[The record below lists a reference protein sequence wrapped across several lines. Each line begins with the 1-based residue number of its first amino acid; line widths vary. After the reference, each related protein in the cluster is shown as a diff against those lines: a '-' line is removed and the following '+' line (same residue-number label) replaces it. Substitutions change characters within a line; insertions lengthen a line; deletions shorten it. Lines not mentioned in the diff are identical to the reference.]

1 MSTESER
8 IQILSMIESG
18 KITPSQGVKLLQALD
33 DAGDNEEL
41 AAEDIAPSEPT
52 PPSNRI
58 IQPQDPLTPL
68 DQPLQTPPQNPPVP
82 PGFSD
87 QPVEATMPQ
96 ADEDTHLPPR
106 PAGAP
111 DFDDWRRWSMVPL
124 WIGVVVTI
132 LASVLLYTS
141 WMAARGP
148 GFWFACA
155 WLPFLIGIG
164 MIVLAWGGH
173 TVRWLHIRVQQK
185 AGEWP
190 QTIAISIPLPLRLLA
205 YLVRI
210 FGSRIPGAEGRR
222 PEEMI
227 LALQNTSPEAP
238 FYLDV
243 DEGEDG
249 ERVQIFI
256 G

>member
-8 IQILSMIESG
+8 VQILSMIESG

-33 DAGDNEEL
+33 DFGENE
-41 AAEDIAPSEPT
+41 AFNPEDIAPSGKT
-52 PPSNRI
+52 PPSVEPVHSTEPVI
-58 IQPQDPLTPL
+58 PMPQ
-68 DQPLQTPPQNPPVP
+68 PPQTAPQVPSIP
-82 PGFSD
+82 PGPSA
-87 QPVEATMPQ
+87 QPVEETGSQPAEETQ
-96 ADEDTHLPPR
+96 LPPR
-106 PAGAP
+106 SAGAP
-111 DFDDWRRWSMVPL
+111 DFNTWRRWSMITL

-132 LASVLLYTS
+132 LAGVLLYTT

-148 GFWFACA
+148 NFWFACA

-164 MIVLAWGGH
+164 IIVLAWGGH
-173 TVRWLHIRVQQK
+173 TVRWLHVRIQQK
-185 AGEWP
+185 TGEWP
-190 QTIAISIPLPLRLLA
+190 QSLSFSIPLPLRLLA
-205 YLVRI
+205 WLVRI
-210 FGSRIPGAEGRR
+210 FKSRIPGVEGRR
-222 PEEMI
+222 LDEMI

-243 DEGEDG
+243 NEGEDG